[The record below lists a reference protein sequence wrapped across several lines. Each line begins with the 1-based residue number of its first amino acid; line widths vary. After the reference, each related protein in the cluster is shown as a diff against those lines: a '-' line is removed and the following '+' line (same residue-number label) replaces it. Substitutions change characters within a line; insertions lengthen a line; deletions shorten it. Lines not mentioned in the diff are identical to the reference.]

1 MPVFKR
7 FMAATV
13 AMQVLL
19 VHLAF
24 ADENQPY
31 WPQFH
36 GPNGNN
42 ISTDSGL
49 LSEWPEGG
57 PELVWKVEGI
67 GEGFSSVS
75 LANGLIYTAGSID
88 DSAVVTAINLDGEIE
103 WQAKCGAA
111 WEKSYPGTRSTPT
124 IDQTRVYFESPLG
137 DLVCLDAKTG
147 ELVWSKNV
155 LEEFGG
161 QNIQWALAES
171 PIVDGDQL
179 ICCPFGSK
187 GSVVALDKTTG
198 ETLWAAESVGDKAGY
213 ATPTIAEF
221 AGTRIVLAM
230 SGKALVGV
238 AADTGRLLFR
248 HEHLTKY
255 DVNALKPVYFDG
267 EIFIS
272 SGYKSGS
279 EMVKLSAQ
287 GDDMTAEKVWDSQDM
302 DNHHG
307 GVVRLDGYVYGAD
320 SRRSWV
326 CLDWNTG
333 ETMYTDRGVGKG
345 SITCAD
351 GLLYTLSEDRGR
363 VGLVKPTP
371 KAHEVI
377 SEFTIPA
384 GGKGKSW
391 AHPVVCGGRLYIRHG
406 ELLFAFDV
414 RLKR

>member
-1 MPVFKR
+1 MHVFTKY
-7 FMAATV
+7 MARIV

-19 VHLAF
+19 VNLAF
-24 ADENQPY
+24 ADEDQPF

-36 GPNGNN
+36 GPNGDN
-42 ISTDSGL
+42 ISTETGL
-49 LSEWPEGG
+49 LTQWPDGG

-75 LANGLIYTAGSID
+75 LADGLIYTAGSID
-88 DSAVVTAINLDGEIE
+88 DSAVVTAINLDGQIE
-103 WQAKCGAA
+103 WQAKCGPT
-111 WEKSYPGTRSTPT
+111 WTKSYPGTRSTPT
-124 IDQTRVYFESPLG
+124 VDNGRVYFESPLG

-147 ELVWSKNV
+147 ELFWSKNL
-155 LEEFGG
+155 LEQFGG
-161 QNIQWALAES
+161 QNIKWALAES
-171 PIVDGDQL
+171 PIVDGGKL

-198 ETLWAAESVGDKAGY
+198 ETIWAAESVGDNAGY

-221 AGTRIVLAM
+221 ATQRIVLAM

-238 AADTGRLLFR
+238 AIDSGRLLFR
-248 HEHLTKY
+248 HEHLTRY

-267 EIFIS
+267 QVFIS

-279 EMVKLSAQ
+279 EMVKLTATGSEIS
-287 GDDMTAEKVWDSQDM
+287 AEKVWESKAM

-320 SRRSWV
+320 SARSWV
-326 CLDWNTG
+326 CLDWKTG
-333 ETMYTDRGVGKG
+333 ETMYSDRGVGKG
-345 SITCAD
+345 ALTYAD

-363 VGLVKPTP
+363 VGLIKPTP
-371 KAHEVI
+371 TAHEMV

-414 RLKR
+414 KAVD